1 MATLLKQNGE
11 LYSLSNKKI
20 FQSLKFRYTIAGL
33 LVSLVYYVL
42 SKQMLPIFII
52 LLPLTILLYIK
63 EILSMKY
70 LNNDKGNNIIIF
82 NLLAYI
88 LIGLI
93 IFILFQLFLPNLDF
107 NFIYFVGVMLLGDI
121 FS

>member
-1 MATLLKQNGE
+1 LN
-11 LYSLSNKKI
+11 NKKI

-33 LVSLVYYVL
+33 IVSLVYYIL
-42 SKQMLPIFII
+42 NKQILPIFII

-70 LNNDKGNNIIIF
+70 SYNDKSNNKIIF

-93 IFILFQLFLPNLDF
+93 IFVLFQLFLPDLDF
-107 NFIYFVGVMLLGDI
+107 DFAYFVGVMLLVDI

>member
-1 MATLLKQNGE
+1 
-11 LYSLSNKKI
+11 
-20 FQSLKFRYTIAGL
+20 
-33 LVSLVYYVL
+33 
-42 SKQMLPIFII
+42 
-52 LLPLTILLYIK
+52 
-63 EILSMKY
+63 MKY

>member
-42 SKQMLPIFII
+42 SKQMLPIFIV

-88 LIGLI
+88 LIALI

>member
-1 MATLLKQNGE
+1 M
-11 LYSLSNKKI
+11 SNKKI

>member
-1 MATLLKQNGE
+1 METLLKQNGE

>member
-93 IFILFQLFLPNLDF
+93 IFILFQLFLPNLDL

>member
-1 MATLLKQNGE
+1 MN
-11 LYSLSNKKI
+11 NKKI

-33 LVSLVYYVL
+33 IVSLVYYIL
-42 SKQMLPIFII
+42 NKQILPIFII

-70 LNNDKGNNIIIF
+70 SYNDKSNNKIIF

-93 IFILFQLFLPNLDF
+93 IFVLFQLFLPDLDF
-107 NFIYFVGVMLLGDI
+107 DFAYFVGVMLLVDI

>member
-20 FQSLKFRYTIAGL
+20 FQSLKFRYTIAWL

-42 SKQMLPIFII
+42 SKQMLPIFIV

-88 LIGLI
+88 LIALI